1 MTQDQIFLLVYVVPL
16 AVTAAVFAVIGMRR
30 TK

>member
-1 MTQDQIFLLVYVVPL
+1 MTQDQIFILAYVVPL
-16 AVTAAVFAVIGMRR
+16 AVAATVLALIGMWR